1 MPAQRTTRTSTAT
14 STKTAETIAEARKK
28 LAQAHEE
35 GRHRRTVPNC
45 PTCEQAS
52 KDNGGNGKPAT
63 KAASNG
69 TSRRKGVTAPPFR
82 NVTLIA
88 DLFLNIEGQGEKD
101 FDLIT
106 CPRCAALLPGGD
118 KPEAAHKAFHEQID
132 GLDQR

>member
-1 MPAQRTTRTSTAT
+1 MPGQRTTRTSTAT
-14 STKTAETIAEARKK
+14 TRKTADTIADARKK
-28 LAQAHEE
+28 LAEAHEQ

-45 PTCEQAS
+45 PECE
-52 KDNGGNGKPAT
+52 KPKNGNGGNGKTTTA
-63 KAASNG
+63 KGNG
-69 TSRRKGVTAPPFR
+69 SRSRKGVTAPPFR